1 MKTYII
7 SISFIFC
14 TVLNSLAQKQ
24 EEDQEEDN
32 EFISEEDVTY
42 YFKEFKV
49 NGKSAEDII
58 PEKWEI
64 MSSATGD
71 LNGDGIDDIAFFTR
85 KEFKNSTP
93 DEYKLNSNS
102 IVLAIYWGNN
112 NGDFTQY
119 KIYDGLVPPEE
130 PCGVTYENLNV
141 EITEKRVLIYHVNIF
156 LSCGSWTNPNYTVK
170 YRYQDGAFYKIGYD
184 SDEFHRAS
192 GDASN
197 VSINYLTGKKK
208 TTSYNMFEDS
218 VPTIT
223 KWETFNEP
231 LMELGK

>member
-42 YFKEFKV
+42 YFKDFKV

-156 LSCGSWTNPNYTVK
+156 LSCGSWTNPNYSVK

-208 TTSYNMFEDS
+208 THH
-218 VPTIT
+218 IT
-223 KWETFNEP
+223 CLRIAF
-231 LMELGK
+231 LL